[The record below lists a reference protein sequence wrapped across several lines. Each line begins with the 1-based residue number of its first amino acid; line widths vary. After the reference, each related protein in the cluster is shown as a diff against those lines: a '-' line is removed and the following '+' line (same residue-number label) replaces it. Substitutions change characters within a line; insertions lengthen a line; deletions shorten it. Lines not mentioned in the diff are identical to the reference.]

1 MGAGAS
7 EPKKHVNDYP
17 KRVSPYVAKKYT
29 GDLFNQTTFDKHV
42 TDDKRWMVGLIAG
55 IDEKIEEVEE
65 LIAELREGAVT
76 TKRNQ
81 EIADAEE
88 EKDGDANAPEDDTT
102 NGTPHADLFKT
113 TLLDPLGSPD

>member
-1 MGAGAS
+1 M
-7 EPKKHVNDYP
+7 
-17 KRVSPYVAKKYT
+17 AKKYT

-81 EIADAEE
+81 EIADAEGRLRIASE
-88 EKDGDANAPEDDTT
+88 YRQEMERLAALEVL
-102 NGTPHADLFKT
+102 AAR
-113 TLLDPLGSPD
+113 